1 MLSLFSS
8 LWQAYKKCSTEKE
21 RELLLLKTGD
31 NKRHTTN
38 YAVILLPSSP
48 LDPLLGELLN
58 SLNRIHLDS
67 FTLRERVSMHSVC
80 IHQTHSTHSIVR
92 LKVSCHDCQVS
103 NRFTYVLSLFDE
115 EPIQYLHVT
124 MIYRQVWN

>member
-21 RELLLLKTGD
+21 RELLLSDIKTGD

-67 FTLRERVSMHSVC
+67 FTLRERVHALCVYTSDTQYSLYSE
-80 IHQTHSTHSIVR
+80 TEGIV
-92 LKVSCHDCQVS
+92 S
-103 NRFTYVLSLFDE
+103 
-115 EPIQYLHVT
+115 
-124 MIYRQVWN
+124 